1 MQAATRRQRS
11 TTSPAS
17 QRRTRTSK
25 PYLCVGVMERE
36 KWSLRDGEE
45 SIRGGKIPP
54 PSGAS
59 SPADPHRH
67 PRYPKS
73 AQGGGPR
80 PIQTRA
86 HGSPGGPP
94 DPTAEENY
102 PHPIIQ
108 SVPKL
113 HKTIRHP
120 GKARLPP
127 PLLDPPP
134 PAEAPMHRRPPH
146 QSRAQAH
153 APTHAPGG
161 TPTRTQAPR
170 PSRNPKPGGRAP
182 PDPQTPPRTNP
193 GTVRPP
199 GWQPTSA
206 RTGIPRSAACR
217 RQRNSIQESPI
228 PHPGQGRSPS
238 AEPPK
243 KPIPRE
249 PPDAPGPYCHPTPT
263 TKTTAGQNRDP
274 HPH

>member
-17 QRRTRTSK
+17 QRRTRTPK

-54 PSGAS
+54 PLEPAPPLTPIGTPVTPNLPRAGGQAHPDQGPWQPGA
-59 SPADPHRH
+59 AH
-67 PRYPKS
+67 
-73 AQGGGPR
+73 
-80 PIQTRA
+80 QTPQQRKKL
-86 HGSPGGPP
+86 
-94 DPTAEENY
+94 

-120 GKARLPP
+120 GKARLPR
-127 PLLDPPP
+127 LYWTP

-161 TPTRTQAPR
+161 TPTRTQAPQ
-170 PSRNPKPGGRAP
+170 A
-182 PDPQTPPRTNP
+182 
-193 GTVRPP
+193 
-199 GWQPTSA
+199 QP
-206 RTGIPRSAACR
+206 
-217 RQRNSIQESPI
+217 
-228 PHPGQGRSPS
+228 
-238 AEPPK
+238 
-243 KPIPRE
+243 
-249 PPDAPGPYCHPTPT
+249 
-263 TKTTAGQNRDP
+263 
-274 HPH
+274 